1 MVAEVPLAVLSFL
14 PPALLD
20 YHIGHRPWSDG
31 LSKPPHTPDCLHRS
45 KGPAAMSR
53 RPCLALLLAVAAAA
67 WFGPSRLAAESP
79 DKPDLP
85 TVDLS
90 GDVARQTVIAAGT
103 PTLYQGHPTTITL
116 PTGEILAV
124 WSVGHGGHS
133 GPMAK
138 TADGGKTWT
147 RLDDTLPATFRE
159 HWNCPS
165 IYRLEGPDGTN
176 RLWVF
181 SARKGRDAKGGWMP
195 SIMSEDDGATWK
207 EMPPLGFPCVMTF
220 SSVVLLTDGRY
231 LGLYHR
237 GPGGK
242 DRPPLEVLATRT
254 ADGGF
259 TWSEPVV
266 VAKME
271 GRNLCEPFCFRS
283 PDGEELCCLLR
294 ENSHL
299 DRSFVIFS
307 RDDGKTWSE
316 PVKTPWGLT
325 GDSHM
330 GVFAPDGRLVKGFRD
345 QAKGSTT
352 SGHFVAWVGRYEDIK
367 AGRPGDY
374 RVKLLH
380 SHAGGYCGYPGME
393 LLPDGSI
400 LATTYIKYRPGADK
414 QSVVCT
420 RFSLAET
427 DPLAAAAEP

>member
-1 MVAEVPLAVLSFL
+1 
-14 PPALLD
+14 
-20 YHIGHRPWSDG
+20 
-31 LSKPPHTPDCLHRS
+31 
-45 KGPAAMSR
+45 MSR

-220 SSVVLLTDGRY
+220 SSVVRLTDGRY

-307 RDDGKTWSE
+307 RDEGKTWSE

-325 GDSHM
+325 GDRHM
-330 GVFAPDGRLVKGFRD
+330 GVFAPDGLLVKGFRD

-380 SHAGGYCGYPGME
+380 SHAGGDCGYPGME

-420 RFSLAET
+420 RVSLAET

>member
-1 MVAEVPLAVLSFL
+1 
-14 PPALLD
+14 
-20 YHIGHRPWSDG
+20 
-31 LSKPPHTPDCLHRS
+31 
-45 KGPAAMSR
+45 MSSS
-53 RPCLALLLAVAAAA
+53 PCLALLLAVAAAA

-220 SSVVLLTDGRY
+220 SSVVRLTDGRY

-307 RDDGKTWSE
+307 RDEGKTWSE

-325 GDSHM
+325 GDRHM

-380 SHAGGYCGYPGME
+380 SHAGGDCGYPGME